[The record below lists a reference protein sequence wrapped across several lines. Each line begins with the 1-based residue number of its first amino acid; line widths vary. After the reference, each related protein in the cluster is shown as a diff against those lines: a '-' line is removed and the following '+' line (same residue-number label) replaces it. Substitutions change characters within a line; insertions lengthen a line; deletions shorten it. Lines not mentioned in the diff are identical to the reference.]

1 MSRFRF
7 KLLTLALCLLLAGP
21 AAAHDAAV
29 SAIASLIDPAKL
41 VTLRGERAANRRVL
55 KCVYWLN
62 DARSRGIEP
71 GAVIGEAQTLNQS
84 AQQLRAPLVEAAL
97 LRNLDIAGKLGC
109 LTSGN
114 LDRMRHGKSPLISR
128 GPYAGEP
135 AEVDHIVPLA
145 VEPALDR
152 EIANLE
158 LLPRTLNRR
167 KGASMGARQ
176 LDYLEKFRRADL
188 LQPVSG
194 PSAPASNIGG

>member
-1 MSRFRF
+1 MPPLGRASRR
-7 KLLTLALCLLLAGP
+7 ARRGRER
-21 AAAHDAAV
+21 DRV
-29 SAIASLIDPAKL
+29 SDRP
-41 VTLRGERAANRRVL
+41 GEARYPSGRTGGQPTRL
-55 KCVYWLN
+55 ECVYWLN

-71 GAVIGEAQTLNQS
+71 GAAIDKAQTLNQS
-84 AQQLRAPLVEAAL
+84 AQQLRAPLVGAAL

-109 LTSGN
+109 LTSDN

-128 GPYAGEP
+128 GPYSGEP

-176 LDYLEKFRRADL
+176 WDYLEKFREADL

-194 PSAPASNIGG
+194 RSAPASNVGG